1 MDRGGMRGWVSL
13 FWECESDFRSITS
26 MKTIQKAE
34 LNYSTIQIQLC
45 DTPLLQIAES
55 RPVSH
60 TPVNCQNIPPLP
72 GKLINCLRLV
82 VQQWKTGLGGG
93 VGGSKGLSL
102 FDLLCCGP
110 QSQSWPL
117 FAGSRQSVESVESS
131 IQLV

>member
-34 LNYSTIQIQLC
+34 LNYSTIQIHLC

-93 VGGSKGLSL
+93 SGWFQRLEPVQPFVLRPPVAVVAFVRRQPSV
-102 FDLLCCGP
+102 
-110 QSQSWPL
+110 
-117 FAGSRQSVESVESS
+117 SRVS
-131 IQLV
+131 